1 MTAADATATTNAALE
16 QRLLRISALATLAI
30 GCVGIATGLLIG
42 SRAIVFDGFYSLTDV
57 LMTCVSMLVA
67 RLVALGASRH
77 FQFGFWHL
85 EPMLV
90 AFNSS
95 VLLLACG
102 YAFLD
107 GLSTFLV
114 GGRTVAFGAG
124 AAYALGVGLASLG
137 IAAYAKRAS
146 RNLHSSLVEI
156 DIRAYVLGGFLSLG
170 LFASFVLGAVL
181 TSQRATDLAPYVDP
195 VILMLLT
202 LVLAPVPIA
211 SLIRALAEV
220 FQLAPADLDAEVD
233 ALMRALVAELGF
245 KAFKAHVAQAG
256 RAEFIEIDVIVDPA
270 FPVSSVADLDA
281 YRQRIADGL
290 KPSAATRWLTIAFT
304 TDPRWT

>member
-1 MTAADATATTNAALE
+1 MTALDTAATKAALE
-16 QRLLRISALATLAI
+16 QRLLRLSALVTLAI
-30 GCVGIATGLLIG
+30 GLVGIATGLLIG
-42 SRAIVFDGFYSLTDV
+42 SRAIIFDGFYSLTDV

-67 RLVALGASRH
+67 RLVVLGASRR

-90 AFNSS
+90 AFNSTI
-95 VLLLACG
+95 LLLACG

-107 GLSTFLV
+107 GVSTFLA

-124 AAYALGVGLASLG
+124 AAYALCVGLASLAL
-137 IAAYAKRAS
+137 AAYAKRAS
-146 RNLHSSLVEI
+146 RGLHSTLIEI
-156 DIRAYVLGGFLSLG
+156 DIRAYVMGGFLSLG

-181 TSQRATDLAPYVDP
+181 TSGQAAGLAPYVDP
-195 VILMLLT
+195 LVLMLLT
-202 LVLAPVPIA
+202 LVLAPIPIG

-220 FQLAPADLDAEVD
+220 FQFAPAELDAEVN
-233 ALMRALVAELGF
+233 ALMRTLVAELGF
-245 KAFKAHVAQAG
+245 KSFKAHVAQTG

-270 FPVSSVADLDA
+270 FPLRSVAELDA

-290 KPSAATRWLTIAFT
+290 KPRAATRWLTIAFT